1 MGFYVLVNS
10 TGIEE
15 VAATQLPQIPE
26 IQKLVG
32 IPGQEAFFEAVY
44 NCYSDPSLAVLVDD
58 DFLRKAHQP
67 TMLTPKR
74 VILQGQVLIVAID
87 RAAEDFGLLTLQQVE
102 IVKRE
107 TRLYQH
113 SQNTQNS

>member
-1 MGFYVLVNS
+1 MRFYVLVNS

-15 VAATQLPQIPE
+15 VAATELPQIPE

-44 NCYSDPSLAVLVDD
+44 GCYSDQSLTVLCDD

-67 TMLTPKR
+67 TMLTPR
-74 VILQGQVLIVAID
+74 GVVLQGQVLVVAID
-87 RAAEDFGLLTLQQVE
+87 PQIQDFCLLTKQQVE
-102 IVKRE
+102 LVKQE
-107 TRLYQH
+107 TKLYQA
-113 SQNTQNS
+113 NSR